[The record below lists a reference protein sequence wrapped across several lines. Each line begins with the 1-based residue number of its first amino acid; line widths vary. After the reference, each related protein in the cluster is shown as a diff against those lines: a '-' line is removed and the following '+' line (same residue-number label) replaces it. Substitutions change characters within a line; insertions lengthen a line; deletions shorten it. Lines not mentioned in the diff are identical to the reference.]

1 MTDKTTNKAFYLWR
15 GNAENTTEN
24 TTVLIKEDEHDK
36 CMPTKSFQLLLCEI
50 CGKMVGEVNG
60 ASFDNGLPYIPS
72 NFKRHIMSHNKDSI
86 FECKICGKKLRNAK
100 NLRWHEKNA
109 SHSWHPEMRKF
120 MPRQQ

>member
-50 CGKMVGEVNG
+50 CGKMVV
-60 ASFDNGLPYIPS
+60 PS
-72 NFKRHIMSHNKDSI
+72 NFKRHIMSHI
-86 FECKICGKKLRNAK
+86 Y
-100 NLRWHEKNA
+100 
-109 SHSWHPEMRKF
+109 
-120 MPRQQ
+120 